1 MVGLPP
7 LGMITL
13 WVAIVRHVWA
23 KGMSSTYEWKVW
35 ITGHV
40 VINVCR
46 TYLSFALECENFEQG
61 ALELGAKENQ
71 SIR

>member
-1 MVGLPP
+1 M
-7 LGMITL
+7 
-13 WVAIVRHVWA
+13 WA

-35 ITGHV
+35 LIRHV
-40 VINVCR
+40 VINVCHR
-46 TYLSFALECENFEQG
+46 YLSFALEYENFEQG